1 LFIYSK
7 YIIHLYTYTL
17 IHFKMSDTANN
28 TTTTK
33 KVLDY
38 IIKYNNET
46 GRLLD
51 EFVFTILSICF
62 RIFITL
68 FQICLVFGVAFLLVF
83 IPLLLITR
91 SYICLYY
98 VYDGTYSKY
107 IY

>member
-1 LFIYSK
+1 
-7 YIIHLYTYTL
+7 
-17 IHFKMSDTANN
+17 MSATTTTNNVNN
-28 TTTTK
+28 TTTVK

-51 EFVFTILSICF
+51 EFIFTTLSICF

-68 FQICLVFGVAFLLVF
+68 FQICLLFGATFLIVF

-91 SYICLYY
+91 SYICLSY
-98 VYDGTYSKY
+98 VYYGTYSKY
-107 IY
+107 LY

>member
-1 LFIYSK
+1 
-7 YIIHLYTYTL
+7 
-17 IHFKMSDTANN
+17 MSATTNNN
-28 TTTTK
+28 TTTTTTTAK
-33 KVLDY
+33 KILDY

-51 EFVFTILSICF
+51 EFIFTIISICF

-68 FQICLVFGVAFLLVF
+68 FQICLLFGAAFLIIF

-91 SYICLYY
+91 SYICISY
-98 VYDGTYSKY
+98 VYDDGTYSKY